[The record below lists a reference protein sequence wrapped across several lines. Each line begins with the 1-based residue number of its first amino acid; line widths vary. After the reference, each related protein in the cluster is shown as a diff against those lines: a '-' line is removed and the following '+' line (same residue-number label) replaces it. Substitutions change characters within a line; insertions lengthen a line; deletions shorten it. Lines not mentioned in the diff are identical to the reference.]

1 MNGLDLTTWIEKA
14 STVGMIQTVCAVAA
28 LISGGLCFFVFV
40 TSFGSEPS
48 KLNRI
53 FFAFSL
59 AVFGLSLICGTPTGI
74 YHRTELSETQFNR
87 YVADGYGL
95 AELDCTLPDDYLEGM
110 DDFTTCTA
118 VPENADMMVK
128 TKVTRNLNF
137 IILDSRAYLYDEN
150 GKLME
155 VKQ

>member
-1 MNGLDLTTWIEKA
+1 MNGLDLTSWIEKA
-14 STVGMIQTVCAVAA
+14 STVEMIQTVCVVAA

-48 KLNRI
+48 KLKRI
-53 FFAFSL
+53 SFAFSL

-74 YHRTELSETQFNR
+74 YHRTELSKTQFNR

-128 TKVTRNLNF
+128 NQ
-137 IILDSRAYLYDEN
+137 SHP
-150 GKLME
+150 
-155 VKQ
+155 

>member
-1 MNGLDLTTWIEKA
+1 MNGLDLTSWLEKA

-48 KLNRI
+48 KLKRI
-53 FFAFSL
+53 SFAFSL
-59 AVFGLSLICGTPTGI
+59 AVFGLSLSCGTPTGI

-137 IILDSRAYLYDEN
+137 IILASRAYLYDET

>member
-1 MNGLDLTTWIEKA
+1 
-14 STVGMIQTVCAVAA
+14 
-28 LISGGLCFFVFV
+28 
-40 TSFGSEPS
+40 
-48 KLNRI
+48 
-53 FFAFSL
+53 
-59 AVFGLSLICGTPTGI
+59 
-74 YHRTELSETQFNR
+74 
-87 YVADGYGL
+87 
-95 AELDCTLPDDYLEGM
+95 M

>member
-1 MNGLDLTTWIEKA
+1 MEKNEMDRVKQRYTELANALGELSGLLDSLKKTIHKLE
-14 STVGMIQTVCAVAA
+14 GLAA
-28 LISGGLCFFVFV
+28 LIDLQ
-40 TSFGSEPS
+40 
-48 KLNRI
+48 I
-53 FFAFSL
+53 D
-59 AVFGLSLICGTPTGI
+59 AVNPKR
-74 YHRTELSETQFNR
+74 RTELSETQFNR

>member
-1 MNGLDLTTWIEKA
+1 MDREGIDSRDDSDGLRRR
-14 STVGMIQTVCAVAA
+14 S
-28 LISGGLCFFVFV
+28 
-40 TSFGSEPS
+40 P
-48 KLNRI
+48 
-53 FFAFSL
+53 
-59 AVFGLSLICGTPTGI
+59 
-74 YHRTELSETQFNR
+74 H
-87 YVADGYGL
+87 
-95 AELDCTLPDDYLEGM
+95 LEGM

>member
-1 MNGLDLTTWIEKA
+1 M
-14 STVGMIQTVCAVAA
+14 
-28 LISGGLCFFVFV
+28 
-40 TSFGSEPS
+40 
-48 KLNRI
+48 
-53 FFAFSL
+53 
-59 AVFGLSLICGTPTGI
+59 ICGTPTGI

-110 DDFTTCTA
+110 NDFTTCTA

>member
-1 MNGLDLTTWIEKA
+1 MNGLDLTSWIEKA

-48 KLNRI
+48 KLKRI
-53 FFAFSL
+53 SFAFSL
-59 AVFGLSLICGTPTGI
+59 AVFGLSLICGTATGI
-74 YHRTELSETQFNR
+74 YQRTELSETQFNR

-137 IILDSRAYLYDEN
+137 IILDSRAYLYDKN
-150 GKLME
+150 GNLME

>member
-1 MNGLDLTTWIEKA
+1 MNGLDLTSWIEKA

-48 KLNRI
+48 KLKRI
-53 FFAFSL
+53 SFAFSL

-74 YHRTELSETQFNR
+74 YYGTELSETQFNR

-150 GKLME
+150 GKLMQ
-155 VKQ
+155 VNQ